1 MIDKK
6 NYISIDEVQPLIPL
20 SRRVPFYYT
29 EYSKIKRKNNDIRIL
44 KADLK
49 EEYSLPV
56 CGIGGLFLGPGTSIT
71 AESMRI
77 ISSRGCLIGV
87 MGGNSAPLYLC
98 STQHRSPL
106 PRIRQHNVVFNESKR
121 LIAAKI
127 LFEKRKK
134 FINKFSFTVLPPFP
148 DYRKGDTINTLL
160 SKEGAWARE
169 TYKFLSKQYSIPF
182 VKREKAFR
190 GKKDPLTFLNF
201 LSYSIADLA
210 ILHLGYDP
218 NIGILHGRTKGGGL
232 SYDLADVVKP
242 VIALALSF
250 QAVKENWSLT
260 EIKNHFMSKVLK
272 IDVLNYLLKTLNEAF
287 KEGDRNDCSNK

>member
-1 MIDKK
+1 MNKR
-6 NYISIDEVQPLIPL
+6 NYIHIDEVQPLIPL

-49 EEYSLPV
+49 EEYSLPA

-71 AESMRI
+71 SESMRI

-87 MGGNSAPLYLC
+87 MGGNAAPLYLC

-106 PRIRQHNVVFNESKR
+106 PRIRQHKIVFNEQKR
-121 LIAAKI
+121 IDAGKI
-127 LFEKRKK
+127 LFDRRALFIKK
-134 FINKFSFTVLPPFP
+134 FSSVQLPLFP
-148 DYRKGDTINTLL
+148 AYVQGDTINILL

-169 TYKFLSKQYSIPF
+169 AYKSLSLQYNIPYS
-182 VKREKAFR
+182 KRGKSFR
-190 GKKDPLTFLNF
+190 GRKDPLTFLNF
-201 LSYSIADLA
+201 LSYSIADLT

-218 NIGILHGRTKGGGL
+218 NLGVLHGRTKGGGL

-242 VIALALSF
+242 VISLALSF
-250 QAVKENWSLT
+250 QAMKEEWTLT
-260 EIKNHFMSKVLK
+260 EIKNHFMKLVLE
-272 IDVLNYLLKTLNEAF
+272 IDVLNYLLKTLNEIF
-287 KEGDRNDCSNK
+287 KKEA

>member
-1 MIDKK
+1 MKK
-6 NYISIDEVQPLIPL
+6 RNYIYIDEVQPLIPL

-49 EEYSLPV
+49 EEYSVPV

-71 AESMRI
+71 SESMRV

-87 MGGNSAPLYLC
+87 MGGSASPLYLC

-106 PRIRQHNVVFNESKR
+106 PRIRQHKVVFDEIKKIN
-121 LIAAKI
+121 AGKI
-127 LFEKRKK
+127 LFNRRALFIKK
-134 FINKFSFTVLPPFP
+134 FSSVSLPPFP
-148 DYRKGDTINTLL
+148 SCTEKDTINTLL

-169 TYKFLSKQYSIPF
+169 TYKYLAVQYKVPF
-182 VKREKAFR
+182 VKRGKPFR
-190 GKKDPLTFLNF
+190 GKKDPLTFLNY
-201 LSYSIADLA
+201 LSYSLADLS

-218 NIGILHGRTKGGGL
+218 NIGVLHGRTKGGGL

-242 VIALALSF
+242 IIALELSF
-250 QAVKENWSLT
+250 EAIKEGWSLT
-260 EIKNHFMSKVLK
+260 EIKNKFMKKVLK
-272 IDVLNYLLKTLNEAF
+272 IDALNYLLKTLNEIF
-287 KEGDRNDCSNK
+287 KQDK

>member
-1 MIDKK
+1 MANKR

-29 EYSKIKRKNNDIRIL
+29 EYSKIKRKHNDIRIF

-49 EEYSLPV
+49 EEYSIPV
-56 CGIGGLFLGPGTSIT
+56 SGIGGLFLGPGTSIT
-71 AESMRI
+71 SESMRI

-106 PRIRQHNVVFNESKR
+106 PRIRQHSVVSNESKK
-121 LIAAKI
+121 LYAANI
-127 LFEKRKK
+127 LFKRRKK
-134 FINKFSFTVLPPFP
+134 FINKFAFLNLPVFP
-148 DYRKGDTINTLL
+148 SYEEGDTINTLL

-169 TYKFLSKQYSIPF
+169 AYKFLSLQYGIPYTA
-182 VKREKAFR
+182 KGKPFR

-201 LSYSIADLA
+201 LSYSMADLA

-218 NIGILHGRTKGGGL
+218 NIGVLHGRTKGGGL

-242 VIALALSF
+242 VVALNLSFIAL
-250 QAVKENWSLT
+250 KEEWSLN
-260 EIKNHFMSKVLK
+260 EIKTNL
-272 IDVLNYLLKTLNEAF
+272 
-287 KEGDRNDCSNK
+287 

>member
-1 MIDKK
+1 MNKRK
-6 NYISIDEVQPLIPL
+6 YISIDEVQPLLPL

-29 EYSKIKRKNNDIRIL
+29 EYSRIKRKNNDIMIL
-44 KADLK
+44 KAGLNQ
-49 EEYSLPV
+49 EYSIPA

-71 AESMRI
+71 SESMRI

-87 MGGNSAPLYLC
+87 MGGNAAPLYLC

-106 PRIRQHNVVFNESKR
+106 PRIRQHNVIFNESKR

-127 LFEKRKK
+127 LFERRALFIKK
-134 FINKFSFTVLPPFP
+134 FSPVTLPLFP
-148 DYRKGDTINTLL
+148 SCSEKDTINTLL

-169 TYKFLSKQYSIPF
+169 SYKSLAAQYEVPF
-182 VKREKAFR
+182 IKRGKPFR

-201 LSYSIADLA
+201 LSYSLADLT

-218 NIGILHGRTKGGGL
+218 NIGALHGRTKGGGL

-242 VIALALSF
+242 VIALTLSF
-250 QAVKENWSLT
+250 QALKEEWSLK
-260 EIKNHFMSKVLK
+260 EIKNQFMKLVLE
-272 IDVLNYLLKTLNEAF
+272 IDALNYLLKTLNEIF
-287 KEGDRNDCSNK
+287 KKDK

>member
-1 MIDKK
+1 MNKRK
-6 NYISIDEVQPLIPL
+6 YIHIDEVQPLIPL

-49 EEYSLPV
+49 EEYSVPV

-71 AESMRI
+71 SESMRI
-77 ISSRGCLIGV
+77 ISSRGCLIGI
-87 MGGNSAPLYLC
+87 MGGNASPLYLC

-106 PRIRQHNVVFNESKR
+106 PRIRQHKIVFDELKR
-121 LIAAKI
+121 INAGKI
-127 LFEKRKK
+127 LFKRRALFIKK
-134 FINKFSFTVLPPFP
+134 FSPVILPQFP
-148 DYRKGDTINTLL
+148 SCTEKDTINTLL

-169 TYKFLSKQYSIPF
+169 AYKSLAVQHDIPF
-182 VKREKAFR
+182 VKRGKPFR

-201 LSYSIADLA
+201 LSYSLADLT

-218 NIGILHGRTKGGGL
+218 NIGVLHGRTKGGGL

-242 VIALALSF
+242 VIALSLSF
-250 QAVKENWSLT
+250 QAIKEEWSLT
-260 EIKNHFMSKVLK
+260 EMKHQFMKLVLE
-272 IDVLNYLLKTLNEAF
+272 IDVLNYLLKTLNEVF
-287 KEGDRNDCSNK
+287 KKDD

>member
-1 MIDKK
+1 MAVKR

-20 SRRVPFYYT
+20 SRRIPFYYT
-29 EYSKIKRKNNDIRIL
+29 EYSKIKRKKNDIRIL

-56 CGIGGLFLGPGTSIT
+56 CGIGGLFLGPGTSISS
-71 AESMRI
+71 ESMRI

-87 MGGNSAPLYLC
+87 MGGNAAPLYLC

-106 PRIRQHNVVFNESKR
+106 PRIRQHNIVFNEKKR
-121 LIAAKI
+121 LCAAKT
-127 LFEKRKK
+127 LFKRRQM
-134 FINKFSFTVLPPFP
+134 FINKCSTVNLLRFP
-148 DYRKGDTINTLL
+148 DYDDKDTVNTLL

-169 TYKFLSKQYSIPF
+169 AYKTLAAKYGVPF
-182 VKREKAFR
+182 TKRGRPFR

-201 LSYSIADLA
+201 LSYSIADLT

-218 NIGILHGRTKGGGL
+218 NIGVLHGRTKGGGL

-242 VIALALSF
+242 VIALDLSF
-250 QAVKENWSLT
+250 VALKKGWSLT
-260 EIKNHFMSKVLK
+260 EIKNRFMRLTLDLDILS
-272 IDVLNYLLKTLNEAF
+272 YLLKTLNKIF
-287 KEGDRNDCSNK
+287 KEDS

>member
-1 MIDKK
+1 MNNKR
-6 NYISIDEVQPLIPL
+6 NYISLDEVQPLIPL

-29 EYSKIKRKNNDIRIL
+29 EYSKIKRKENDIRIF
-44 KADLK
+44 KADLN
-49 EEYSLPV
+49 EEYSIPIS
-56 CGIGGLFLGPGTSIT
+56 GIGGLFLGPGTSIT
-71 AESMRI
+71 SESMRV

-121 LIAAKI
+121 LVAAKI
-127 LFEKRKK
+127 LFKRRKI
-134 FINKFSFTVLPPFP
+134 FMSKFSDINLPLFP
-148 DYRKGDTINTLL
+148 SCEQKDTINILL

-169 TYKFLSKQYSIPF
+169 AYKSLSLQYDIPYIARG
-182 VKREKAFR
+182 KPFR

-242 VIALALSF
+242 VIALNLSF
-250 QAVKENWSLT
+250 VACKENWNLN
-260 EIKNHFMSKVLK
+260 EIKYQFMKLILE
-272 IDVLNYLLKTLNEAF
+272 IDVLKYLLNTLNEIF
-287 KEGDRNDCSNK
+287 KLVE

>member
-1 MIDKK
+1 MSNKR
-6 NYISIDEVQPLIPL
+6 NYISLDEVHPLIPL

-29 EYSKIKRKNNDIRIL
+29 EYSRIKRKDNDIRIL

-49 EEYSLPV
+49 QEYSIPV

-71 AESMRI
+71 SESMRI

-106 PRIRQHNVVFNESKR
+106 PRIRQHKIIFDEAYR
-121 LIAAKI
+121 LNAAKI
-127 LFEKRKK
+127 LFQRRKQ
-134 FINKFSFTVLPPFP
+134 FINKFSPVILPLFP
-148 DYRKGDTINTLL
+148 DYKEGDTINTLL

-169 TYKFLSKQYSIPF
+169 SYKSLSVQHDIPL
-182 VKREKAFR
+182 VKRGKGFR
-190 GKKDPLTFLNF
+190 GKKDPITFLNF

-218 NIGILHGRTKGGGL
+218 DIGILHGRTKGGGL

-242 VIALALSF
+242 VIALVLSF
-250 QAVKENWSLT
+250 QAIKENWSLT
-260 EIKNHFMSKVLK
+260 EIKNNFMKLVLE
-272 IDVLNYLLKTLNEAF
+272 IDALNYLLKTLNKIFTLVPA
-287 KEGDRNDCSNK
+287 K

>member
-1 MIDKK
+1 MNKR
-6 NYISIDEVQPLIPL
+6 NYINIDEVQPLIPL

-56 CGIGGLFLGPGTSIT
+56 SGIGGLFLGPGTSIT
-71 AESMRI
+71 SESMRI

-87 MGGNSAPLYLC
+87 MGGNAAPLYLC

-106 PRIRQHNVVFNESKR
+106 PRIRQHQVIFHESKR
-121 LIAAKI
+121 INAAKI
-127 LFEKRKK
+127 LFKRRSV
-134 FINKFSFTVLPPFP
+134 FISKFSAMNLLQFP
-148 DYRKGDTINTLL
+148 SYSEKDTINTLL

-169 TYKFLSKQYSIPF
+169 AYKFLSIQYDVPVI
-182 VKREKAFR
+182 KRGKPFR

-201 LSYSIADLA
+201 LSYSIADLT

-218 NIGILHGRTKGGGL
+218 NIGVLHGRTKGGGL
-232 SYDLADVVKP
+232 SYDLADIVKP
-242 VIALALSF
+242 VIALELSF
-250 QAVKENWSLT
+250 QAMKEGWSLT
-260 EIKNHFMSKVLK
+260 EIKNQFMKLVLE
-272 IDVLNYLLKTLNEAF
+272 IDVLNYLLRTLNEIF
-287 KEGDRNDCSNK
+287 KKEG

>member
-1 MIDKK
+1 MGERK
-6 NYISIDEVQPLIPL
+6 YIHIDEVQPLIPL

-29 EYSKIKRKNNDIRIL
+29 EYSKIKRKDNDIRIL

-49 EEYSLPV
+49 EEYSIPV

-71 AESMRI
+71 SESMRI

-87 MGGNSAPLYLC
+87 MGGKASPLYLC

-106 PRIRQHNVVFNESKR
+106 PRIRQHKVVFDESKR
-121 LIAAKI
+121 IIAGKI
-127 LFEKRKK
+127 LFKRRALFIKK
-134 FINKFSFTVLPPFP
+134 FSSVDLPLFP
-148 DYRKGDTINTLL
+148 LCAEKDTINTLL

-169 TYKFLSKQYSIPF
+169 AYKLLSLQYKIPF
-182 VKREKAFR
+182 VKRGKPFR

-201 LSYSIADLA
+201 LSYSLADLT

-232 SYDLADVVKP
+232 SYDLADIVKP
-242 VIALALSF
+242 VIALSLSF
-250 QAVKENWSLT
+250 QAVKESWSLT
-260 EIKNHFMSKVLK
+260 EIKDQFMRIVLE
-272 IDVLNYLLKTLNEAF
+272 IDVLSYLLRSLNEIF
-287 KEGDRNDCSNK
+287 KKDD

>member
-1 MIDKK
+1 MNKR
-6 NYISIDEVQPLIPL
+6 NYIHIDEVQPLIPL

-49 EEYSLPV
+49 EEYSLPA

-71 AESMRI
+71 SESMRI

-87 MGGNSAPLYLC
+87 MGGNAAPLYLC

-106 PRIRQHNVVFNESKR
+106 PRIRQHKIVFNEQKR
-121 LIAAKI
+121 IDAGKI
-127 LFEKRKK
+127 LFDRRALFIKK
-134 FINKFSFTVLPPFP
+134 FSSVQLPLFP
-148 DYRKGDTINTLL
+148 AYVQGDTINILL

-169 TYKFLSKQYSIPF
+169 AYKSLSLQYNIPYS
-182 VKREKAFR
+182 KRGKSFR
-190 GKKDPLTFLNF
+190 GRKDPLTFLNF
-201 LSYSIADLA
+201 LSYSIADLT

-218 NIGILHGRTKGGGL
+218 NLGVLHGRTKGGGL

-242 VIALALSF
+242 VVSLALSF
-250 QAVKENWSLT
+250 QAMKEEWTLT
-260 EIKNHFMSKVLK
+260 EIKNHFMKLVLE
-272 IDVLNYLLKTLNEAF
+272 IDVLNYLLKTLNEIF
-287 KEGDRNDCSNK
+287 KKEA